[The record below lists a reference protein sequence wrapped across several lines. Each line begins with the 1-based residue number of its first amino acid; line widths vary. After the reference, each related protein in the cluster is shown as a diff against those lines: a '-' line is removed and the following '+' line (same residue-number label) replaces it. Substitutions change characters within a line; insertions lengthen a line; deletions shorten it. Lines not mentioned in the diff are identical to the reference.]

1 MKRVQLAQLTQL
13 ASLSLLAV
21 ACGGAPPPLHPPP
34 AAPPPAPTTT
44 ATAEAPAAPVTPDA
58 AFREQPPA
66 AGPAAAFV
74 APKIVEGKLKN
85 GIRVLLVERHDLP
98 IVSVRIA
105 LKAGASDLMGD
116 RPEVMTFAGAMLSQ
130 GTKKRNALELS
141 DAFDAIGATYGAYI
155 GQDSGGADV
164 KVLTQE
170 LDKGLALL
178 ADVVQNPAFDGAEV
192 ERLRTRWLGW
202 SQQQR
207 SQPGTLLQSA
217 LAASLFGAAH
227 PYGKAPILKDEQIK
241 KITKEEAQRAY
252 ARAFTAGNAAICVA
266 GDITKDA
273 LLPKLEAAFG
283 AWKGAAPARTKIA
296 PPTPVKDAP
305 RLVLVDRPGASQSQ
319 VQVAEVGVPFA
330 APDRD
335 AIVVMN
341 AILGGMFSSRINL
354 NLREKHAYTYGAG
367 SGFAMRHGAGP
378 FTAGGAI
385 ISDKTAPAI
394 HELFTE
400 LTGIRENEVTAEE
413 LTGAKESIRLA
424 MPARF
429 ETVRSVTDA
438 LADLV
443 VHDLPTDEY
452 EKRPARI
459 DAVTAADV
467 KKAAQA
473 HLHPQKMKV
482 IVVGDRKV
490 LGESLEALHMGA
502 AEVRDA
508 YGDLVK

>member
-1 MKRVQLAQLTQL
+1 MKRIPF
-13 ASLSLLAV
+13 LSLGLLVA
-21 ACGGAPPPLHPPP
+21 ACGGAPAPLTPPP
-34 AAPPPAPTTT
+34 AAPPPAPTTV
-44 ATAEAPAAPVTPDA
+44 ATTPAAPAPTTPDA
-58 AFREQPPA
+58 AFRESPPA
-66 AGPAAAFV
+66 PGPAAVFV

-85 GIRVLLVERHDLP
+85 GIRVLLVERHELP
-98 IVSVRIA
+98 IVSVRIV
-105 LKAGASDLMGD
+105 LKSGASDLMGE
-116 RPEVMTFAGAMLSQ
+116 RPEVMTFAGAMLEQ
-130 GTKKRNALELS
+130 GTKKRSALELS
-141 DAFDAIGATYGAYI
+141 DAFDAIGATHGAYI

-170 LDKGLALL
+170 LDKGLDLL
-178 ADVVQNPAFDGAEV
+178 ADVVQNPAFPDAEI
-192 ERLRTRWLGW
+192 ERLRARWLGW

-217 LAASLFGAAH
+217 LSTSLYGAAH
-227 PYGKAPILKDEQIK
+227 PYGKPPILKEEQIK
-241 KITKEEAQRAY
+241 KITKADVEKGY
-252 ARAFTAGNAAICVA
+252 LRAFAAGNAAICVA

-283 AWKGAAPARTKIA
+283 AWKGAATARARITPPVPA
-296 PPTPVKDAP
+296 KDAP
-305 RLVLVDRPGASQSQ
+305 RLVIVDRPGAPQSQ
-319 VQVAEVGVPFA
+319 VQVAEVGVPFS

-354 NLREKHAYTYGAG
+354 NLREKHAYTYGAR
-367 SGFAMRHGAGP
+367 SGFSMRHGAGP
-378 FTAGGAI
+378 FSAGGAI
-385 ISDKTAPAI
+385 IADKTAPAI

-400 LTGIRENEVTAEE
+400 ISGLRDAEVTAEE
-413 LTGAKESIRLA
+413 LSGAKESIRLA

-429 ETVRSVTDA
+429 ETVSAVTDA

-443 VHDLPTDEY
+443 VHDLKNDEY

-459 DAVTAADV
+459 DAITAADV

-482 IVVGDRKV
+482 VVVGDRKA

-508 YGDLVK
+508 YGDIVK

>member
-1 MKRVQLAQLTQL
+1 VKRV
-13 ASLSLLAV
+13 SLVSLLSCTAFALAAF

-34 AAPPPAPTTT
+34 APPEPAPSTTVT
-44 ATAEAPAAPVTPDA
+44 APVPDAPVTPDA
-58 AFREQPPA
+58 AFRGQPPA
-66 AGPAAAFV
+66 PGPAAPFV
-74 APKIVEGKLKN
+74 APKIVEAKLKN

-98 IVSVRIA
+98 IVSVRVV
-105 LKAGASDLMGD
+105 LKSGASDLMGD
-116 RPEVMTFAGAMLSQ
+116 RPEVMTFAGSMLAQ
-130 GTKKRNALELS
+130 GTKKRSALELS
-141 DAFDAIGATYGAYI
+141 DAFDAIGASYGAYV

-164 KVLTQE
+164 KVLAQE
-170 LDKGLALL
+170 LDKGLELL
-178 ADVVQNPAFDGAEV
+178 ADVVQNPAFDAAEI
-192 ERLRTRWLGW
+192 ERLRARWLGW

-207 SQPGTLLQSA
+207 SQPGTLVQSA

-227 PYGKAPILKDEQIK
+227 PYGKPPILKEEQIK
-241 KITKEEAQRAY
+241 KITKDEAQRAY

-273 LLPKLEAAFG
+273 LLPKLEASFG
-283 AWKGAAPARTKIA
+283 GWKGAAPARTKIA
-296 PPTPVKDAP
+296 PPVPAKDAP
-305 RLVLVDRPGASQSQ
+305 RLVLVDRPGAPQSQ

-330 APDRD
+330 TPDRD

-354 NLREKHAYTYGAG
+354 NLREKHAYTYGAR

-378 FTAGGAI
+378 FTAGAAI
-385 ISDKTAPAI
+385 LADKTAPAI

-400 LTGIRENEVTAEE
+400 LGGIRETEVSAEE
-413 LTGAKESIRLA
+413 LAGAKESIRLA

-429 ETVRSVTDA
+429 ETVGAVTDA

-443 VHDLPTDEY
+443 VHDLPSDEY
-452 EKRPARI
+452 DKRSARI

-482 IVVGDRKV
+482 IVVGDRKA
-490 LGESLEALHMGA
+490 LGESLESLHMGA